1 MTQLIL
7 AYNFPA
13 KHLSKLRM
21 AAMKL
26 GVKVRPVEKRE
37 YLQSLGSF
45 VGTLGSF
52 ESVYDGENFPEL
64 MLVLCGFS
72 QPMVNAFLSLLRASR
87 LPAVPLKA
95 VLTETNQGW
104 NSLELH
110 EELQKERPWNLSALQ
125 TLLGRL
131 VRRGFLQTE
140 KRGKSR
146 YYTPLVTEEDYLA
159 EDSRRYFQKW
169 TGGSLRDLV
178 ACLYVNHSV
187 TKEDLEEL
195 KAFIEDE
202 TEG

>member
-1 MTQLIL
+1 MEKQKLPDTELKVMQAIWHIEP
-7 AYNFPA
+7 PA
-13 KHLSKLRM
+13 STS
-21 AAMKL
+21 A
-26 GVKVRPVEKRE
+26 VR
-37 YLQSLGSF
+37 
-45 VGTLGSF
+45 
-52 ESVYDGENFPEL
+52 
-64 MLVLCGFS
+64 
-72 QPMVNAFLSLLRASR
+72 
-87 LPAVPLKA
+87 
-95 VLTETNQGW
+95 
-104 NSLELH
+104 

-140 KRGKSR
+140 KQGKSR

-169 TGGSLRDLV
+169 TDGSLRDLV

>member
-13 KHLSKLRM
+13 KHLAKLRM

-45 VGTLGSF
+45 AGSLGTF
-52 ESVYDGENFPEL
+52 ESVYDGEIFPEL

-72 QPMVNAFLSLLRASR
+72 QPMVNTFLSLLKASR
-87 LPAVPLKA
+87 LPAIALKA

-110 EELQKERPWNLSALQ
+110 EELQKEHEALR
-125 TLLGRL
+125 T
-131 VRRGFLQTE
+131 
-140 KRGKSR
+140 GKSLHEQE
-146 YYTPLVTEEDYLA
+146 PSE
-159 EDSRRYFQKW
+159 
-169 TGGSLRDLV
+169 
-178 ACLYVNHSV
+178 
-187 TKEDLEEL
+187 
-195 KAFIEDE
+195 
-202 TEG
+202 

>member
-1 MTQLIL
+1 MEKQKLPDTELKVMQAVWHIDP
-7 AYNFPA
+7 PA
-13 KHLSKLRM
+13 STS
-21 AAMKL
+21 A
-26 GVKVRPVEKRE
+26 VR
-37 YLQSLGSF
+37 
-45 VGTLGSF
+45 
-52 ESVYDGENFPEL
+52 
-64 MLVLCGFS
+64 
-72 QPMVNAFLSLLRASR
+72 
-87 LPAVPLKA
+87 
-95 VLTETNQGW
+95 
-104 NSLELH
+104 

-140 KRGKSR
+140 KQGKSR

-169 TGGSLRDLV
+169 TGGSLWDLV

>member
-110 EELQKERPWNLSALQ
+110 EELQKERPWNVSALQ

-140 KRGKSR
+140 KQGKSR

>member
-1 MTQLIL
+1 MDIQLYVINKHTLVGKRGEPHGKTEITRYRAQGHAGNL
-7 AYNFPA
+7 AYRTPCQHLCRPRGAA
-13 KHLSKLRM
+13 K
-21 AAMKL
+21 
-26 GVKVRPVEKRE
+26 
-37 YLQSLGSF
+37 
-45 VGTLGSF
+45 GT
-52 ESVYDGENFPEL
+52 
-64 MLVLCGFS
+64 
-72 QPMVNAFLSLLRASR
+72 
-87 LPAVPLKA
+87 
-95 VLTETNQGW
+95 
-104 NSLELH
+104 
-110 EELQKERPWNLSALQ
+110 PWNLSALQ

-140 KRGKSR
+140 KQGKSR

>member
-1 MTQLIL
+1 MEKQKLPDTELKVMQAIWHIEP
-7 AYNFPA
+7 PA
-13 KHLSKLRM
+13 STS
-21 AAMKL
+21 A
-26 GVKVRPVEKRE
+26 VR
-37 YLQSLGSF
+37 
-45 VGTLGSF
+45 
-52 ESVYDGENFPEL
+52 
-64 MLVLCGFS
+64 
-72 QPMVNAFLSLLRASR
+72 
-87 LPAVPLKA
+87 
-95 VLTETNQGW
+95 
-104 NSLELH
+104 

-125 TLLGRL
+125 T
-131 VRRGFLQTE
+131 E
-140 KRGKSR
+140 KQGKSR

>member
-1 MTQLIL
+1 MEKQKLPDTELKVMQAIWHIEP
-7 AYNFPA
+7 PA
-13 KHLSKLRM
+13 STS
-21 AAMKL
+21 A
-26 GVKVRPVEKRE
+26 VR
-37 YLQSLGSF
+37 
-45 VGTLGSF
+45 
-52 ESVYDGENFPEL
+52 
-64 MLVLCGFS
+64 
-72 QPMVNAFLSLLRASR
+72 
-87 LPAVPLKA
+87 
-95 VLTETNQGW
+95 
-104 NSLELH
+104 

-140 KRGKSR
+140 KQGKSR

-169 TGGSLRDLV
+169 KGGSLRDLV

>member
-1 MTQLIL
+1 MDIQLYVISKHTL
-7 AYNFPA
+7 VGKRGEPHGKTELKVMQAVWHIEPPA
-13 KHLSKLRM
+13 STS
-21 AAMKL
+21 A
-26 GVKVRPVEKRE
+26 VR
-37 YLQSLGSF
+37 
-45 VGTLGSF
+45 
-52 ESVYDGENFPEL
+52 
-64 MLVLCGFS
+64 
-72 QPMVNAFLSLLRASR
+72 
-87 LPAVPLKA
+87 
-95 VLTETNQGW
+95 
-104 NSLELH
+104 

-140 KRGKSR
+140 KQGKSR

>member
-1 MTQLIL
+1 MEKQKLPDTELKVMQAIWHIEP
-7 AYNFPA
+7 PA
-13 KHLSKLRM
+13 STS
-21 AAMKL
+21 A
-26 GVKVRPVEKRE
+26 VR
-37 YLQSLGSF
+37 
-45 VGTLGSF
+45 
-52 ESVYDGENFPEL
+52 
-64 MLVLCGFS
+64 
-72 QPMVNAFLSLLRASR
+72 
-87 LPAVPLKA
+87 
-95 VLTETNQGW
+95 
-104 NSLELH
+104 
-110 EELQKERPWNLSALQ
+110 EELQKARPWNLSALQ

-169 TGGSLRDLV
+169 PGGSLRDLV

>member
-13 KHLSKLRM
+13 KHLAKLRM

-52 ESVYDGENFPEL
+52 ESAYDGENFPEL

-140 KRGKSR
+140 KQGKSR